1 MGNNITKFLLI
12 CGIASAPLANAS
24 AQGWP
29 NKYDGVML
37 QGFYWDSYVNTQWS
51 ALEAQ
56 ADAIAPWFSLIWVP
70 NSGNCAT
77 SGNVMG
83 YAPVYW
89 YDHNSSF
96 GSEGQLRSMIRTY
109 KEKGTGFL
117 LDAVINHRSGA
128 NSWMSFPAETN
139 PDDGKSYQMTGADV
153 CCTDEVNSDRSA
165 GYEYGS
171 ATGAE
176 DTGSDFNGA
185 RDLDHTSANVQK
197 NVIAYLKYCR
207 ENLGFAGFR
216 YDMVKGYSGSYINMY
231 NKAVFGGEQIL
242 SVGEYWDGSV
252 ASVGNW
258 LNETKGE
265 GGAPSSAAFDFP
277 LKFSINACCNYG
289 GYYGD
294 NLSGSS
300 KALMRSASFRRYAV
314 TFVENHDTNY
324 EQNGSGDALR
334 RDTLAANAF
343 IMGAPGTPCVFL
355 THWKR
360 WAPEIQNLIRAR
372 REAGILN
379 TSSLSE
385 LKVEKGE
392 KGYFA
397 WSCADLVGVVG
408 YADSFDA
415 PEGYTAII
423 NHPYRHYA
431 YYLKNSREM
440 AWCDAESQTIDH
452 PIVIRLSAVS
462 NAADAKVVYTLDGT
476 QPGIGNGTKVSSGTA
491 LVIDR
496 TCTLRYALVSEGNV
510 SRVEERKY
518 VYAPFI
524 AHDASIY
531 VSTSLPADW
540 DAGYCNFHVWDSE
553 NHQLTTNGWPGDK
566 KEFANAQN
574 MVKTSDGKTWYK
586 VTFPIKSSDY
596 YVNIVCSTGGGTPQT
611 VDFTGIKND
620 VYLEINGQMLNE
632 KYYFEDVT
640 GNYNYNYADAV
651 ISPSVTKG
659 DFDSMYDIS
668 GRRIIAPFKGYPY
681 IKNNRKYL
689 NQ

>member
-83 YAPVYW
+83 YMPVYW

-139 PDDGKSYQMTGADV
+139 PDDGKTYQMTGADV

-165 GYEYGS
+165 GNEYGT

-176 DTGSDFNGA
+176 DTGTDFNGA
-185 RDLDHTSANVQK
+185 RDLDHTSANVQE

-265 GGAPSSAAFDFP
+265 GSAPSSAAFDFP

-289 GYYGD
+289 GYYAD
-294 NLSGSS
+294 NLSGAS
-300 KALMRSASFRRYAV
+300 KALMRSTSFKRYAV
-314 TFVENHDTNY
+314 TFAENHDTNY
-324 EQNGSGDALR
+324 EQNASGDALK
-334 RDTLAANAF
+334 RDTLAANAI
-343 IMGAPGTPCVFL
+343 IMGVPGTPCVFL
-355 THWKR
+355 THWKK
-360 WAPEIQNLIRAR
+360 WAPQLQNLIRAR

-379 TSSLSE
+379 TSSMSE
-385 LKVEKGE
+385 LAAVKGE
-392 KGYFA
+392 NGHFA
-397 WSCADLVGVVG
+397 WSCSDLIAAVGNIEN
-408 YADSFDA
+408 YTT
-415 PEGYTAII
+415 PEGYTPII
-423 NHPYRHYA
+423 YEPARHYA
-431 YYLKNSREM
+431 YYLKNTKEM
-440 AWCDAESQTIDH
+440 AWCDAESQTFET
-452 PIVIRLSAVS
+452 PITASLAAVS
-462 NAADAKVVYTLDGT
+462 ADVNAQIVYTLDGSEPT
-476 QPGIGNGTKVSSGTA
+476 ISNGKHVATGTA
-491 LVIDR
+491 IHLDKS
-496 TCTLRYALVSEGNV
+496 CTLKYALYANGQIGDVQT
-510 SRVEERKY
+510 RHY
-518 VYAPFI
+518 TYAPFTE
-524 AHDASIY
+524 HDATIY
-531 VSTSLPADW
+531 VSTTLPATW
-540 DAGYCNFHVWDSE
+540 EAGYCNFHVWSSD
-553 NHQLTTNGWPGDK
+553 NHQLTSAGWPGDK
-566 KEFANAQN
+566 KQLSNASDI
-574 MVKTSDGKTWYK
+574 VKTDDGKTWYK
-586 VTFPIKSSDY
+586 ATFPITSSDY
-596 YVNIVCSTGGGTPQT
+596 YINIVCSTGSGSPQT
-611 VDFTGIKND
+611 LDFTSIKHD
-620 VYLEINGQMLNE
+620 VYLEINGDMLGD
-632 KYYFEDVT
+632 KYYFTDVT
-640 GNYNYNYADAV
+640 SNYADAITAPTASSQSDNV
-651 ISPSVTKG
+651 
-659 DFDSMYDIS
+659 MYDLL
-668 GRRIIAPFKGYPY
+668 GRRITAPRKGNIY
-681 IKNNRKYL
+681 IINKKKYRF
-689 NQ
+689 